1 LRCEKRLK
9 IEEKY
14 ETREKE
20 SLLLVQIVGV
30 NSWRRDEKRLKIERK
45 EIE

>member
-1 LRCEKRLK
+1 MKQE
-9 IEEKY
+9 
-14 ETREKE
+14 REREREREE
-20 SLLLVQIVGV
+20 SLLLAQIVGV